1 MKRKLILI
9 TILLALAGIA
19 MKTNVPLREAVLPR
33 LKLPVCLQQKCAA
46 IKDALR
52 HKSVKETPP
61 AAGGEDI
68 AIYFKN
74 GSVLIGKLISKDKNG
89 YLVNWKGD
97 EIIVYAEQVARVGSA
112 KESLLNKKEALTD
125 EEISQW
131 WPYENNIVLRL
142 TNRMALDG
150 EISSAGKEG
159 LTLRTVLPGAG
170 YIEQDVERA
179 KLEYLI
185 FKPVDNPESRNI
197 EEALK
202 QRFPKM
208 RVYKEGNFTIVTDSY
223 ITWVQEYK
231 KTLRDVYTDIYL
243 NFFGLL
249 KDRQPAGQNFIVIFD
264 DYGDFFEYA
273 GANGVPAWAVLGYF
287 DPAEKVL
294 YLFNVL
300 GEKFSRLL
308 FEAMV
313 GESGRNIDDFTDSV
327 ESCVD
332 KRYHIFIEGE
342 TKKIKDKFWDAYNFY
357 KGCYREMTMSTLRHE
372 FTHGAF
378 SNWGLQNIRISKID
392 AAREIFERKKKELLE
407 AKDCKEKAELA
418 KSLLVLGGESLEV
431 QAANSWLAEGL
442 ATYCETE
449 PIGALNERWL
459 FYYQKMKK
467 EGSIYPLETLTF
479 YKIGSF
485 PGVCPQ
491 ATLYLYAQS
500 WAMVTFLMDKYPRQF
515 LAYQEKMSKELA
527 RGDEDIQWLLQATG
541 KDLRTL
547 EGEFVE
553 YMNNYAEVEDPYI
566 SNFIKMR
573 DIFNRF

>member
-1 MKRKLILI
+1 MKKKLILI
-9 TILLALAGIA
+9 TILIVLTGIA
-19 MKTNVPLREAVLPR
+19 LKTNVPLREAVLPR